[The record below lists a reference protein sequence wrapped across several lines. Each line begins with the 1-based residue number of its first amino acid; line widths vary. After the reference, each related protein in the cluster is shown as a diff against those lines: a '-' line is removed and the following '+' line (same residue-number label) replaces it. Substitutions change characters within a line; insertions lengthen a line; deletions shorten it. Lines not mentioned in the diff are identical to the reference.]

1 MEIARERFLDDTRLL
16 HLTLM
21 LRSRTTEMHS
31 ALTGLT
37 SDQRDAVAA
46 ALARA
51 LDDISAIVR
60 RPREGW
66 SLEDRQA
73 SMRGPS
79 L

>member
-1 MEIARERFLDDTRLL
+1 MEIARERFLDETGRL
-16 HLTLM
+16 HLSLL

-51 LDDISAIVR
+51 LDDISAIVG
-60 RPREGW
+60 RPPEG
-66 SLEDRQA
+66 SPPEDLRG
-73 SMRGPS
+73 SRRGPS